1 MVRASARAATVQ
13 YSAVLQ
19 CGAVQ
24 YSTVQHVLR
33 LYSTAVQYCGTVQYS
48 TVLNSIH
55 GCIPI
60 PADPAN
66 KLCAPSHCVC
76 RLPVFCYLLSVTKLP
91 VPNRT
96 SNRSHQVL
104 LASSLLLSSKWWLL
118 LPNPPPAKQKCW
130 SIINDIPRWVGKE
143 KKTMTEKRKDEL
155 LTFWLLDFWS
165 LSLST
170 HFFSLPLQIVNIKVY
185 Y

>member
-1 MVRASARAATVQ
+1 MGSVEHRCSSRCKCMCWYNTV
-13 YSAVLQ
+13 Y
-19 CGAVQ
+19 
-24 YSTVQHVLR
+24 
-33 LYSTAVQYCGTVQYS
+33 
-48 TVLNSIH
+48 TVLSLY
-55 GCIPI
+55 
-60 PADPAN
+60 PAN
-66 KLCAPSHCVC
+66 CPANQICTPSHGVYADYL
-76 RLPVFCYLLSVTKLP
+76 LPVFCYLLSVTYFPVTKLP

-170 HFFSLPLQIVNIKVY
+170 HLFLFFFK
-185 Y
+185 